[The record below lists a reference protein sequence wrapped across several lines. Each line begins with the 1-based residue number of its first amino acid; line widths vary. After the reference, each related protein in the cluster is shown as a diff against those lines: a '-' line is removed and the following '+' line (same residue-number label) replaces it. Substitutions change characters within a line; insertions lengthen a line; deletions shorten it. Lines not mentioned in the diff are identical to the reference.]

1 MASLGESE
9 DTEKKRT
16 ALKTTGLSLQPVWRS
31 RRQHDTH
38 ESYISGYTYT
48 HTFRVT
54 VSDLPTKPAAPRIST
69 VVDEALRAGK
79 DATRLNHVGFSLS
92 PSLLASTERQA
103 RAQAAQDAFLRASD
117 YLGKDPVLIRLSEWK
132 PGGGA
137 GDGGGGFQPMMGMAR
152 MAVAEDAMNM
162 AGDGGVPAEGGR
174 VKVDVAVYAEY
185 EGRDERK

>member
-103 RAQAAQDAFLRASD
+103 RAQAAQDAFLRARLTTS
-117 YLGKDPVLIRLSEWK
+117 GKTPSSSGSASGS
-132 PGGGA
+132 PAGA
-137 GDGGGGFQPMMGMAR
+137 RGTG
-152 MAVAEDAMNM
+152 
-162 AGDGGVPAEGGR
+162 AEGSSP
-174 VKVDVAVYAEY
+174 
-185 EGRDERK
+185 